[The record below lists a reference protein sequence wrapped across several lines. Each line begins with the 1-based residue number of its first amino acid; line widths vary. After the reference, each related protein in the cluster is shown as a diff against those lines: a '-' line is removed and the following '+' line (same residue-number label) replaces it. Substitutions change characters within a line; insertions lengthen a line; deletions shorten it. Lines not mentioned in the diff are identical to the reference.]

1 MSLEAA
7 YCYGIEVVLVL
18 NHLQKIISEIPLNRI
33 GRTEPTQ
40 GQFINVCCSAASGV
54 DGSLLNPFCLPGVIG
69 AFPALARM
77 ADASFS
83 H

>member
-40 GQFINVCCSAASGV
+40 GQFINAYR
-54 DGSLLNPFCLPGVIG
+54 SL
-69 AFPALARM
+69 R
-77 ADASFS
+77 
-83 H
+83 